1 MVVEPRSP
9 RLLGLGCVT
18 SRSIL
23 AVKELVR
30 HEKINVLDGMIT
42 ISPNIELLKEAE
54 RMFETF
60 KSEDIDRLSKYSS
73 RYASRLDMIFPLA
86 FKQRTKLMRQDNP
99 RITISNGRGIVHLK
113 ESP

>member
-1 MVVEPRSP
+1 
-9 RLLGLGCVT
+9 
-18 SRSIL
+18 
-23 AVKELVR
+23 
-30 HEKINVLDGMIT
+30 MIT

-86 FKQRTKLMRQDNP
+86 FKQRTKLMRQDNLKDYHFKWAGHRP
-99 RITISNGRGIVHLK
+99 SDGATVRPSREGGRR
-113 ESP
+113 